1 MVEKE
6 IKIVVDTKSA
16 EKNVKN
22 LTDDVNDL
30 GKSATET
37 GKDGAKAVDSV
48 GEASKSSTKSIGGL
62 SKGFKGL
69 GTAMK
74 ATGIGLIVAAVAGL
88 TSAFGKNQRIV
99 DALSVGMEA
108 IGIVFS
114 KVTDTIINVYDA
126 VAKSSE
132 NFDAL
137 GKVISGLVTVALTP
151 LKLTFFAVQLAL
163 QQAQLAWED
172 SFFGGGDKGK
182 IAQLQSDILETK
194 TSIGEVAQS
203 AIDAGKDIVT
213 NVGEAVGEIGGIVS
227 TIQTEVDKL
236 DFSNVTELAKAN
248 VELANSA
255 KLAVAQQ
262 SRLVEQYD
270 RQAEKLRQI
279 RDADLNTIDERIKA
293 NDELGEVLEKQE
305 KAMLATA
312 NAQVANAQAQLAVNN
327 NIENRV
333 ALTDALANKEGVLAQ
348 VEGFRSEQLA
358 NRNALLREQY
368 DLTLAI
374 AKGEDERQLAQLAF
388 EESIAKTEEEKF
400 AKQKERLELE
410 RQLLADDI
418 EQKRLIY
425 QEGTQARVDAENEY
439 LLAKQDID
447 NQLLLNKD
455 EAAQAEL
462 DKDNEIFE
470 IKREAEQ
477 ERALIIA
484 EDKAANGELDPLE
497 QLEAEKEV
505 LELQNEQ
512 LAEDYAA
519 KQVLYADDKVKLAE
533 IDEQYKTGKLEI
545 DNQLK
550 DNSKAIGE
558 ADITIAEAVNA
569 NKVALA
575 GGTLDLLAGIAKE
588 GSDLAK
594 GVAVAQATIDTYSS
608 AVSSYNSLSGIPIVG
623 PVLGGLAAAAAVA
636 SGFANVKKILATKP
650 IEKSAPSGGAS
661 VPSAPAPSFNLV
673 EGSGTNQIAEGIA
686 GQNQPIEAFVV
697 AGSVTTAQSLDRN
710 IIDDSAL

>member
-16 EKNVKN
+16 EKNVKS

-30 GKSATET
+30 GKSAKKT
-37 GKDGAKAVDSV
+37 GAQSENAISGV
-48 GEASKSSTKSIGGL
+48 GDASKKSKKSVGGL

-69 GTAMK
+69 GTALK
-74 ATGIGLIVAAVAGL
+74 AAGIGLIIAAVAGL
-88 TSAFGKNQRIV
+88 TAAFSKNQKVV
-99 DALSVGMEA
+99 DAVSVVTES

-114 KVTDTIINVYDA
+114 KLTDTIVNIYTA
-126 VAKSSE
+126 VSSSSE

-137 GKVISGLVTVALTP
+137 GKVIKGLVTIALTP
-151 LKLTFFAVQLAL
+151 LKNTFFAIKLAL
-163 QQAQLAWED
+163 QTAQLAWED
-172 SFFGGGDKGK
+172 SFFGGGDKDK
-182 IAQLQSDILETK
+182 IAELQSDILETK

-203 AIDAGKDIVT
+203 AIDAGKDIVN
-213 NVGEAVGEIGGIVS
+213 NVGEAVGEIGGIVK

-248 VELANSA
+248 VALANSA

-293 NDELGEVLEKQE
+293 NEELGLVLEKQE

-312 NAQVANAQAQLAVNN
+312 NAQVANAQAQLAINN
-327 NIENRV
+327 NIENQI

-348 VEGFRSEQLA
+348 VEGFRSEQLT
-358 NRNALLREQY
+358 NVNSLLREQF
-368 DLTLAI
+368 DLTLSI
-374 AKGEDERQLAQLAF
+374 ANGESERQIAQLAF

-418 EQKRLIY
+418 AQKRELY
-425 QEGTQARVDAENEY
+425 QEGTQSRVDAENEY
-439 LLAKQDID
+439 VLAKQDID

-462 DKDNEIFE
+462 DKDAEIFE
-470 IKREAEQ
+470 LKREAEQ

-497 QLEAEKEV
+497 KLEAEKEV

-512 LAEDYAA
+512 LAEDYEA
-519 KQVLYADDKVKLAE
+519 KQELYKDDKVKLAE
-533 IDEQYKTGKLEI
+533 IDEQYKTGKLQI
-545 DNQLK
+545 DNQLR
-550 DNSKAIGE
+550 DNAKAVGE
-558 ADITIAEAVNA
+558 ADITIAQAVND

-575 GGTLDLLAGIAKE
+575 GNTANLLAGIAKE

-623 PVLGGLAAAAAVA
+623 PVLGGLAAGAAVA
-636 SGFANVKKILATKP
+636 SGFANVKKILKTKP
-650 IEKSAPSGGAS
+650 IEKSAPSGGGSIPA
-661 VPSAPAPSFNLV
+661 APAPSFNLV

-686 GQNQPIEAFVV
+686 GQNQPIQAFVV
-697 AGSVTTAQSLDRN
+697 SGEVTTAQSLDRN
-710 IIDDSAL
+710 IVDDSGF

>member
-16 EKNVKN
+16 EKNVKS

-30 GKSATET
+30 GKSAKKT
-37 GKDGAKAVDSV
+37 GAQSENAISGV
-48 GEASKSSTKSIGGL
+48 GDASKKSTKSVGGL

-69 GTAMK
+69 GTALK
-74 ATGIGLIVAAVAGL
+74 AAGIGLIIAAVAGL
-88 TSAFGKNQRIV
+88 TAAFSKNQKVV
-99 DALSVGMEA
+99 DAVSVVTES

-114 KVTDTIINVYDA
+114 KLTDTIVNIYTA
-126 VAKSSE
+126 VSSSSE

-137 GKVISGLVTVALTP
+137 GKIIKGLVTIALTP
-151 LKLTFFAVQLAL
+151 LKTTFFAIKLAL
-163 QQAQLAWED
+163 QTAQLAWED
-172 SFFGGGDKGK
+172 SFFGGGDKDK
-182 IAQLQSDILETK
+182 IAELQSDILETK
-194 TSIGEVAQS
+194 ASIGEVAQS
-203 AIDAGKDIVT
+203 AIDAGKDIVN
-213 NVGEAVGEIGGIVS
+213 NVGEAVGEIGGIVK

-248 VELANSA
+248 VALSNSA

-293 NDELGEVLEKQE
+293 NEELGVVLEKQE

-312 NAQVANAQAQLAVNN
+312 NAQVANAQAQLAINN
-327 NIENRV
+327 NIENQI

-348 VEGFRSEQLA
+348 VNSLRSEQLT
-358 NRNALLREQY
+358 NVNSLLREQF
-368 DLTLAI
+368 DLTLSI
-374 AKGEDERQLAQLAF
+374 ANGESERQIAQLAF

-418 EQKRLIY
+418 AQKRELY
-425 QEGTQARVDAENEY
+425 QEGTQSRVDAENEY
-439 LLAKQDID
+439 VLAKQDID

-462 DKDNEIFE
+462 DKDAEIFE
-470 IKREAEQ
+470 LKREAEQ

-484 EDKAANGELDPLE
+484 EDKAANGELNPLE
-497 QLEAEKEV
+497 KLEAEKEV

-519 KQVLYADDKVKLAE
+519 KQVLYKNDKDKLEE
-533 IDEQYKTGKLEI
+533 IDQQYKTGKLEI
-545 DNQLK
+545 DNQ
-550 DNSKAIGE
+550 
-558 ADITIAEAVNA
+558 
-569 NKVALA
+569 
-575 GGTLDLLAGIAKE
+575 
-588 GSDLAK
+588 
-594 GVAVAQATIDTYSS
+594 
-608 AVSSYNSLSGIPIVG
+608 
-623 PVLGGLAAAAAVA
+623 
-636 SGFANVKKILATKP
+636 
-650 IEKSAPSGGAS
+650 
-661 VPSAPAPSFNLV
+661 
-673 EGSGTNQIAEGIA
+673 
-686 GQNQPIEAFVV
+686 
-697 AGSVTTAQSLDRN
+697 
-710 IIDDSAL
+710 